1 MLGMFGREWSKK
13 GGRHRL
19 SRLLWLEIAISHRLE
34 FSERSSQLHVTN
46 WLQLLG
52 QTLKTAALFQGGYE
66 QKPGASW
73 STILADHKRLDEGP
87 IRMQHASRDIAEC
100 RPFTILYMD
109 LTIDVPFCM
118 DLTTVTKAGEQI

>member
-1 MLGMFGREWSKK
+1 MW
-13 GGRHRL
+13 GGGTGFLACYRDSIPIRTGL
-19 SRLLWLEIAISHRLE
+19 NKR
-34 FSERSSQLHVTN
+34 SERSSPLYVTN
-46 WLQLLG
+46 WLQSLG

-73 STILADHKRLDEGP
+73 STILADHTRLDEGP

-118 DLTTVTKAGEQI
+118 DLTILRVVHVQAIFQTAAVK